1 MYFSFVN
8 QVYTLV
14 VFYMEIEYMFL
25 MEFFLMVGT
34 CILSPY
40 RILPM
45 YKNQLT
51 DYAFSWNL
59 YWSNVH
65 MFIQQNLLE
74 LEQVTLRKSDKH
86 VLEKQQINYNDED
99 DESDGNLSAHGNM
112 LVKLLTLAM
121 KSGRE
126 VEFST
131 DFQSIHIH
139 WNWELKPIWESVT
152 WCIHIVCLL

>member
-1 MYFSFVN
+1 
-8 QVYTLV
+8 
-14 VFYMEIEYMFL
+14 
-25 MEFFLMVGT
+25 
-34 CILSPY
+34 
-40 RILPM
+40 
-45 YKNQLT
+45 
-51 DYAFSWNL
+51 
-59 YWSNVH
+59 

-139 WNWELKPIWESVT
+139 WN
-152 WCIHIVCLL
+152 